1 MAWPSPADYNGVIQ
15 NPKAAFRDPRL
26 KDCAVELKP
35 GKPWPWPR
43 AGANAIVYR
52 LYNGSWST
60 AVRVFMNAPKADRQS
75 RYQKVN
81 DYLRRTKPKCMV
93 EFGYD
98 PEGMLVNGQ
107 WLPVL
112 SMEWVEG
119 KTLGVWFRE
128 AVERQD
134 SPAIKQMSHEWIKLI
149 CELRSHRIAH
159 CDLQHG
165 NVMVRDDRLVLV
177 DYDGMFVPTMD
188 TGDPEDRVAWENGL
202 PAYQHPGRIGQLLS
216 PAIDDFSAWLILISL
231 RAVADD
237 LPLWHRMI
245 GQSEEESLLF
255 TERDIKDPDRSPLW
269 PELIHNAKDRMVR
282 EWSAALRKS
291 LDRPFDEVPP
301 FDIDIFGPLREVI
314 QGGDW
319 RQIHELATSR
329 KYASET
335 FPPDLFSKVNE
346 ADKRVNQAQ
355 QFEEKL
361 RGGTLKVIAAAYR
374 PELLDD
380 WLDPALL
387 AKGRAARQG
396 PHPPRRAGAC
406 RAIRPVGAA
415 VRDLVGS
422 ARRELQGIAEGDTV
436 RNKVETWRKR
446 LAAVEQ
452 LDQVVRKG
460 APEQTI
466 AEAWQAVHALGGHS
480 EAEPHRDRA
489 ETAGRRVQA
498 LATLA
503 ACPTGEDEAA
513 DRGLLKAWSASIT
526 AARWL

>member
-52 LYNGSWST
+52 LYNSSWST

-81 DYLRRTKPKCMV
+81 DYLQQTKPKCMV

-134 SPAIKQMSHEWIKLI
+134 SPAIKQMAHEWIKLV
-149 CELRSHRIAH
+149 CELRSHQIAH

-165 NVMVRDDRLVLV
+165 NVMVRDNRLVLV

-188 TGDPEDRVAWENGL
+188 TGNDKDRVAWENGL

-255 TERDIKDPDRSPLW
+255 TERDIKAPGRSPLW

-319 RQIHELATSR
+319 RQIYELANSR

-346 ADKRVNQAQ
+346 ADKRVNQAR

-361 RGGTLKVIAAAYR
+361 RGGKLKEIAAAYR

-387 AKGRAARQG
+387 AKGRAARTALTLLDELAHAEQSDPSG
-396 PHPPRRAGAC
+396 
-406 RAIRPVGAA
+406 RPFVALWDQRG
-415 VRDLVGS
+415 
-422 ARRELQGIAEGDTV
+422 RELQGIAEGDAV

-446 LAAVEQ
+446 LAAVER
-452 LDQVVRKG
+452 LDKVVRKG
-460 APEQTI
+460 GPEQTI
-466 AEAWQAVHALGGHS
+466 AEAWQAV
-480 EAEPHRDRA
+480 RR
-489 ETAGRRVQA
+489 AGRPLRGR
-498 LATLA
+498 A
-503 ACPTGEDEAA
+503 APRSGRAGRPARPGA
-513 DRGLLKAWSASIT
+513 DHAGGLPDRRG
-526 AARWL
+526 